1 MSIKFN
7 SLLSKGVLFLG
18 LFALVGFLIGSSG
31 KQAMASEM
39 ESTVGI
45 EFTGEVTKIKLPD
58 TASGDKIAVE
68 VPNTNSSTGGNHLP
82 QTGESQSLHQWF
94 LLGILM
100 VGMALYHLTIIRK
113 RNNKTVNAAK
123 FSLCGLLLLLLLFPG
138 KVEAIDGG
146 QIKTEGDIGFQKN
159 TDITLPVDP
168 LNPDKPLEPFKP
180 PTAGPLSLNYVSDIQ
195 FGSYDLADSETIF
208 YASLDTVQYA
218 DSSKQSFKRPNF
230 VELTDNR
237 GLNTGWRLT
246 VKQNGQL
253 KNANGAE
260 LNGAKLAFN
269 NSTIVSLDE
278 VTAVPTGFTK
288 DAVIVSDNQN
298 VLVMAAENG
307 TGMGSWSVNF
317 GQDDIEG
324 ESSISLTVP
333 KNSVKEKGHYTT
345 SLTWTLSDSI

>member
-18 LFALVGFLIGSSG
+18 LLALVGFLSGSAG

-45 EFTGEVTKIKLPD
+45 EFTGEGTKIKLPD
-58 TASGDKIAVE
+58 TGGDKIDVE
-68 VPNTNSSTGGNHLP
+68 VPNSGTSTGDNYLP
-82 QTGESQSLHQWF
+82 QTGESKSYYQWF
-94 LLGILM
+94 LFGLLM
-100 VGMALYHLTIIRK
+100 VVIALYRLIKSRK
-113 RNNKTVNAAK
+113 MNIKNLNATK
-123 FSLCGLLLLLLLFPG
+123 FSLFGLLLLLLLSPRQ
-138 KVEAIDGG
+138 VEAVDGG
-146 QIKTEGDIGFQKN
+146 QMKTEGDVGFRKN
-159 TDITLPVDP
+159 TDITPPVDP

-208 YASLDTVQYA
+208 YASLDTIKYA
-218 DSSKQSFKRPNF
+218 DSSKQRFKRPNF

-253 KNANGAE
+253 KNADGAE

-269 NSTIVSLDE
+269 NTSIVSLDE
-278 VTAVPTGFTK
+278 ITATPTGFTK
-288 DAVIVSDNQN
+288 DAVLLNDNQN
-298 VLVMAAENG
+298 VLVMAAKNG

-317 GQDDIEG
+317 GQDDTEG
-324 ESSISLTVP
+324 ERSISLTVP
-333 KNSVKEKGHYTT
+333 KDSVKEKGHYTT